1 MTARR
6 WGLSFE
12 INSRYLLGQWEP
24 RKILAISTFR
34 HASTRAKAL
43 LAGKAR
49 ADKKRLVWNLTLA
62 LAGPARQPRRPRRH
76 SSKSVE
82 RNARTMTTVT
92 SALSAR
98 AVRLGAPRK
107 VTRRLPSPTPTAP
120 PSWNQPSDCTPARR
134 RPMASSRARPD
145 APHARDE
152 RLALAADHRHAPPS
166 SEQVAVRRPARVT
179 ARAATNPDA
188 DPARKPSVAK
198 GASRLVS
205 TATLGGIPVSLATA
219 LPALADDGGGGGGGA
234 FGIVA
239 LIAVAG
245 AAFVAGRG
253 SGGGGGGGGDDD
265 DPPPPTGSQ
274 DSKNYEKNLTIASG
288 VQRKGR
294 KPPKPKGL

>member
-1 MTARR
+1 M
-6 WGLSFE
+6 
-12 INSRYLLGQWEP
+12 
-24 RKILAISTFR
+24 
-34 HASTRAKAL
+34 
-43 LAGKAR
+43 
-49 ADKKRLVWNLTLA
+49 A

-219 LPALADDGGGGGGGA
+219 LPALADDGGGGGGA

-253 SGGGGGGGGDDD
+253 PAEAEVEEATTTIPHRRPGRRIPKTTRKISPSPAASRGRGG
-265 DPPPPTGSQ
+265 
-274 DSKNYEKNLTIASG
+274 NLQSPRDCDAPDRRQCVVTNRRVNHLIEVILASS
-288 VQRKGR
+288 V
-294 KPPKPKGL
+294 

>member
-1 MTARR
+1 
-6 WGLSFE
+6 
-12 INSRYLLGQWEP
+12 
-24 RKILAISTFR
+24 
-34 HASTRAKAL
+34 
-43 LAGKAR
+43 
-49 ADKKRLVWNLTLA
+49 
-62 LAGPARQPRRPRRH
+62 
-76 SSKSVE
+76 
-82 RNARTMTTVT
+82 MTTVT

-107 VTRRLPSPTPTAP
+107 V
-120 PSWNQPSDCTPARR
+120 
-134 RPMASSRARPD
+134 
-145 APHARDE
+145 
-152 RLALAADHRHAPPS
+152 
-166 SEQVAVRRPARVT
+166 AVRRPARV
-179 ARAATNPDA
+179 AAHAATNPDA

-219 LPALADDGGGGGGGA
+219 LPALADDGGGGGGA
-234 FGIVA
+234 LGIVA

>member
-1 MTARR
+1 
-6 WGLSFE
+6 
-12 INSRYLLGQWEP
+12 
-24 RKILAISTFR
+24 
-34 HASTRAKAL
+34 
-43 LAGKAR
+43 
-49 ADKKRLVWNLTLA
+49 
-62 LAGPARQPRRPRRH
+62 
-76 SSKSVE
+76 
-82 RNARTMTTVT
+82 
-92 SALSAR
+92 
-98 AVRLGAPRK
+98 
-107 VTRRLPSPTPTAP
+107 
-120 PSWNQPSDCTPARR
+120 
-134 RPMASSRARPD
+134 MASSRARPD

-219 LPALADDGGGGGGGA
+219 LPALADDGGDGGGA

-245 AAFVAGRG
+245 AAFVAGQG

-265 DPPPPTGSQ
+265 AYDPPPPTGSQ
-274 DSKNYEKNLTIASG
+274 DSKNYAKNLVSSTSSK
-288 VQRKGR
+288 RSR
-294 KPPKPKGL
+294 PW